1 MQSLKTCSWTSTFLK
16 VFFSSLLWLMNLNK
30 HLVYWESVIVYQ
42 WCVTWNS
49 SDKWR
54 NDRLRTFCRAILN
67 IWHVFLEDNDAV
79 FVSRENINS
88 MVYWVRWRSFRA
100 LFYITSPEA
109 KVNHIGQTSPF
120 CLVRAIFPAE
130 ARYTPMRNNMGCWSP
145 GLRVRVYIVDRP
157 LPSSKNPHF
166 QNEARC
172 TTFLVKMR
180 IKNDFHI
187 KGLAPTLVLK
197 QRPGELANGLFWYH
211 TVRKH
216 GFAQICSL

>member
-1 MQSLKTCSWTSTFLK
+1 MQSAVTYINFVSPYPFWKISPFNLLLFNSFAPDDHFPFMQSLKTCSWTSTLLK

-30 HLVYWESVIVYQ
+30 HLVYWGSVIVYQ

-88 MVYWVRWRSFRA
+88 MVYWIRWRSFRA

-109 KVNHIGQTSPF
+109 KVNLIGQTSPF
-120 CLVRAIFPAE
+120 CLERLG
-130 ARYTPMRNNMGCWSP
+130 N
-145 GLRVRVYIVDRP
+145 
-157 LPSSKNPHF
+157 
-166 QNEARC
+166 
-172 TTFLVKMR
+172 
-180 IKNDFHI
+180 
-187 KGLAPTLVLK
+187 
-197 QRPGELANGLFWYH
+197 
-211 TVRKH
+211 
-216 GFAQICSL
+216 